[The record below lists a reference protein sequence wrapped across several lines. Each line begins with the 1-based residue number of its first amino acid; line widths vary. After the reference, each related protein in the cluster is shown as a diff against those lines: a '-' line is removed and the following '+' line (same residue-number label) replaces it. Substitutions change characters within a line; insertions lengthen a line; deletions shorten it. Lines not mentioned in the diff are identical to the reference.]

1 MAYMYSI
8 KLPAFGESSRTFL
21 IMMVFAAAADAFPLC
36 SCTLA
41 VWTAAAKLE
50 LRVCD
55 TVVDS
60 GTAVGNVITRCKI
73 GGRVGSAVSSL
84 IVGGIARGGGAYPM
98 VRRDANVLEEDG
110 VVDTGPR
117 RVAAATGACLA

>member
-1 MAYMYSI
+1 M
-8 KLPAFGESSRTFL
+8 SSR
-21 IMMVFAAAADAFPLC
+21 
-36 SCTLA
+36 
-41 VWTAAAKLE
+41 
-50 LRVCD
+50 
-55 TVVDS
+55 
-60 GTAVGNVITRCKI
+60 GGKI